1 MNPYLICHS
10 LRVRII
16 RTDDTSP
23 FCRDREGDGMIR
35 SSLLFPMVGVGVV
48 VGAIA
53 SGMSVP
59 EPAIL
64 ILLGMGILSVAI
76 RERRRKRIQEAE
88 RVTAAGRY
96 MTHGSNAPIPLI
108 HSARR
113 WHRLQSPRKLVTPA
127 RTIVMA
133 LSNGIIFYG
142 CGYASR
148 DIPLD
153 YDSGNK
159 KSPFKGS
166 GVNCPRIELSTRLL
180 DMRK

>member
-1 MNPYLICHS
+1 
-10 LRVRII
+10 
-16 RTDDTSP
+16 
-23 FCRDREGDGMIR
+23 MIR

-48 VGAIA
+48 MGALA

-64 ILLGMGILSVAI
+64 ILLGMGLLGVGI

-88 RVTAAGRY
+88 CIPAAGKC

-113 WHRLQSPRKLVTPA
+113 WHQLQSPRKLTTPA

-133 LSNGIIFYG
+133 LSNGIIFKG
-142 CGYASR
+142 CSSASR
-148 DIPLD
+148 DIPLN
-153 YDSGNK
+153 YDPGNK
-159 KSPFKGS
+159 KTPLKGS
-166 GVNCPRIELSTRLL
+166 GVNCPRLN
-180 DMRK
+180 